1 MGLGQN
7 LNPMT
12 DVFTREGEDKQQIR
26 HTQGRRLCEQAAE
39 TGAMQPEA
47 KNARGGWGPAETA
60 RRQGRVPPKAFRG
73 SMALLTLILDFQPP
87 ELRENKFLALS
98 YPVCSAS
105 L

>member
-47 KNARGGWGPAETA
+47 MGGLE
-60 RRQGRVPPKAFRG
+60 
-73 SMALLTLILDFQPP
+73 PP
-87 ELRENKFLALS
+87 EAGRDEG
-98 YPVCSAS
+98 
-105 L
+105 